1 MTDTTVT
8 AGTEDTTQT
17 TQSPAEGA
25 TTTAAATTTDTTT
38 AATTDTKTTTTTEK
52 PVTPTWRDDWRQ
64 ALAKGDQKELERLQR
79 LASPE
84 AVYDAYRSLE
94 KKMSGLKVPPS
105 LPDNPTPEQVAEYR
119 KQVGVPEKPEGYLE
133 KLPEGLVIG
142 EEDKPAMT
150 MLAEALHAKNVS
162 PDVLATVVDTYYKI
176 IEHNQE
182 EMVAAQQ
189 QLKQQASDA
198 LRAEWGADYRPTINS
213 IKAMLDGVDEDTK
226 SLIEG
231 MQLADGSLAF
241 NHPGFMRWMGGLATQ
256 INPAALVMPGQSGGD
271 KMATIKQQ
279 IEANMAEMSKNINAW
294 QSKANE
300 ARRAEHMKLL
310 DAAMKLGIQ
319 V

>member
-1 MTDTTVT
+1 MTDAVT
-8 AGTEDTTQT
+8 PSPETPATPAPEAVVTPTPE
-17 TQSPAEGA
+17 SPAAAPVA
-25 TTTAAATTTDTTT
+25 TQEAPVV
-38 AATTDTKTTTTTEK
+38 EK

-94 KKMSGLKVPPS
+94 KKMSGLKVPPT
-105 LPDNPTPEQVAEYR
+105 LPENPTPEQVAEYR

-213 IKAMLDGVDEDTK
+213 IKAMLDGVDEDTRE
-226 SLIEG
+226 LIEG

-310 DAAMKLGIQ
+310 DAAMKLGIH

>member
-1 MTDTTVT
+1 MTDAVT
-8 AGTEDTTQT
+8 PSPETPATPAPEAVVTPTPE
-17 TQSPAEGA
+17 SPA
-25 TTTAAATTTDTTT
+25 AAPVVAQE
-38 AATTDTKTTTTTEK
+38 APVVEK